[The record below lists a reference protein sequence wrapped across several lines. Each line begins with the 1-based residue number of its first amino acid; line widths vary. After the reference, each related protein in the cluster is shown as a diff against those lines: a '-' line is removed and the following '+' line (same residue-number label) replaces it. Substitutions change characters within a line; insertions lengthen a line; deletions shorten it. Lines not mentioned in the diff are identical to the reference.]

1 MIMTATL
8 TPQEAIIYLMV
19 MTSASDGNM
28 RDEEV
33 RAIGRVVRTFPIFTA
48 ADEQGLVS
56 TAGAA
61 GRLMASE
68 DGLHKVFD
76 AAKAALPPHL
86 RETAYAAMVDIV
98 TADEALD
105 MTELRVLEMA
115 RGALMISDEGAS
127 AIERAAQARHMT
139 LDGDL

>member
-1 MIMTATL
+1 MTTL

-19 MTSASDGNM
+19 MTAASDGDM
-28 RDEEV
+28 GDEEV
-33 RAIGRVVRTFPIFTA
+33 RTIGRVVRTFPLFTE

-56 TAGAA
+56 IAGAA

-76 AAKAALPPHL
+76 AAKSALPAHL
-86 RETAYAAMVDIV
+86 RETAYAAMVDVV
-98 TADEALD
+98 TADESLE
-105 MTELRVLEMA
+105 MTELRILEMA
-115 RGALMISDEGAS
+115 RGSLMISDEGAS

-139 LDGDL
+139 LDGDV

>member
-1 MIMTATL
+1 MTTQL

-19 MTSASDGNM
+19 MTAASDGDM
-28 RDEEV
+28 RDEEI
-33 RAIGRVVRTFPIFTA
+33 RTIGRVVRTFPIFTE

-56 TAGAA
+56 TAGAC
-61 GRLMASE
+61 GKLMASE

-76 AAKAALPPHL
+76 AAKAALPAHL
-86 RETAYAAMVDIV
+86 RETAYAAMVDVV

-115 RGALMISDEGAS
+115 RGTLMISDEGAS

-139 LDGDL
+139 LDGEG

>member
-1 MIMTATL
+1 MTTTL

-19 MTSASDGNM
+19 MTAASDGDM

-33 RAIGRVVRTFPIFTA
+33 RMIGRVVRTFPIFTE

-56 TAGAA
+56 TASAA
-61 GRLMASE
+61 GTLMASE

-76 AAKAALPPHL
+76 AAKAALPAHL
-86 RETAYAAMVDIV
+86 RETAYAAMVDVV

-115 RGALMISDEGAS
+115 RGTLMISDEGAS

-139 LDGDL
+139 LEGEV

>member
-1 MIMTATL
+1 MTATL

-19 MTSASDGNM
+19 MAAASDGDM

-33 RAIGRVVRTFPIFTA
+33 RTIGRVVRVFPLFTD

-76 AAKAALPPHL
+76 AARAALPPHL
-86 RETAYAAMVDIV
+86 RETAYTAMVDVV
-98 TADEALD
+98 TADETLD

-127 AIERAAQARHMT
+127 AIERAARARYMP
-139 LDGDL
+139 LEGEG

>member
-1 MIMTATL
+1 MTTTL

-19 MTSASDGNM
+19 MTAASDGDM

-33 RAIGRVVRTFPIFTA
+33 RTIGRVVRTFPIFNE

-76 AAKAALPPHL
+76 AAKAALPAHL
-86 RETAYAAMVDIV
+86 RETAYAAMVDVV

-115 RGALMISDEGAS
+115 RGTLMISDEGAS

-139 LDGDL
+139 LEADV

>member
-1 MIMTATL
+1 MPATL

-19 MTSASDGNM
+19 MAAASDGDM
-28 RDEEV
+28 RDTEI
-33 RAIGRVVRTFPIFTA
+33 RTIGRVVRTFPIFTD

-68 DGLHKVFD
+68 VGLHKVFE
-76 AAKAALPPHL
+76 AAQAALPPHL
-86 RETAYAAMVDIV
+86 RETAYAAMVDVV
-98 TADEALD
+98 TADETLD

-115 RGALMISDEGAS
+115 RGTLMISDEGAG

-139 LDGDL
+139 LDAEV